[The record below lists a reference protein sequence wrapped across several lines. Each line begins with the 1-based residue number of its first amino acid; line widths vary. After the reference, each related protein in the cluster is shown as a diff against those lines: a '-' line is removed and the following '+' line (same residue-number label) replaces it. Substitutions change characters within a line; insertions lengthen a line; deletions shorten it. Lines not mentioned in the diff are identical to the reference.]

1 MTDGGLDPR
10 LDHSIFLAL
19 QLVGCPSVTLKAEQR
34 ACIKSVYEGKDVFL
48 WLPTG
53 FGKSLCYEVLP
64 FVLGHK
70 LERQDCLV
78 IVVSPLVSLMTD
90 QVQSLRRRSVRC
102 AIMSSGGRVD
112 KEYVATKEDLQK
124 SSLLFCAP
132 EAIDLGNWRDVIAK
146 PEISAR
152 IVAIVVDEAH
162 CLSKW

>member
-1 MTDGGLDPR
+1 M
-10 LDHSIFLAL
+10 
-19 QLVGCPSVTLKAEQR
+19 
-34 ACIKSVYEGKDVFL
+34 
-48 WLPTG
+48 
-53 FGKSLCYEVLP
+53 LP

-70 LERQDCLV
+70 LDRQDCLV

-102 AIMSSGGRVD
+102 AIMSSGSRVD
-112 KEYVATKEDLQK
+112 KEYVATNEDLQK

-152 IVAIVVDEAH
+152 IVAVVVDEAH